1 LVWAFRIHSDGV
13 PEALAVD
20 QPIPFSHDG
29 LLWLHF
35 NLADARA
42 LQWLTPPTS
51 TFRAAGALLLSKD
64 NYQQLHTVDDCVY
77 GVISDL
83 LARRR
88 EATEDTGYLRFVMTE
103 QILVSG
109 RHHALCAVDATRRA
123 LEAGHRIE
131 SAAALLE
138 TIVEHVAD
146 YHGRHCRSRG
156 AGPRRGRGKGAVGQR
171 ADQRQNLG
179 RLRRTCARLHRQ
191 LSGLRIVFHRFEQ
204 KHLDDLKPPCGSAP
218 ASSPSASMASNHTI
232 VEMRER
238 SRLLQEELHLKIEE
252 QGNDNIRV
260 LSVLTALLMPPTL
273 VTGIFGMN
281 TKGLPFTDLETA
293 FLWASLL
300 LVLSSLA
307 AYFIMKRIGLSDSL
321 VTGRDHADAQVA
333 RIGVAAACVVRR
345 RGEHKRIRR
354 RQGRKCRRMAGPEM
368 VQRMA

>member
-1 LVWAFRIHSDGV
+1 MRADTSVADAFANSDHARSPLLSTPVPGLVWAFRIHSDGA
-13 PEALAVD
+13 PEALPID

-42 LQWLTPPTS
+42 LQWLTPANLVVPAQA
-51 TFRAAGALLLSKD
+51 RALLLAKD
-64 NYQQLHTVDDCVY
+64 NYQQLHSVDDCVY
-77 GVISDL
+77 VAD
-83 LARRR
+83 
-88 EATEDTGYLRFVMTE
+88 ATEDTGYLRFVMTE

-146 YHGRHCRSRG
+146 TMDGIADRVAQALDEVEEKVLSDS
-156 AGPRRGRGKGAVGQR
+156 AT
-171 ADQRQNLG
+171 DQRQNLG

-191 LSGLRIVFHRFEQ
+191 LSGLRIVFHRFEHR
-204 KHLDDLKPPCGSAP
+204 HLDDLKPALRLRAGKLAQRLDGLD
-218 ASSPSASMASNHTI
+218 HTI

-300 LVLSSLA
+300 MVLSSLA
-307 AYFIMKRIGLSDSL
+307 AYFIMKRIG
-321 VTGRDHADAQVA
+321 
-333 RIGVAAACVVRR
+333 I
-345 RGEHKRIRR
+345 IR
-354 RQGRKCRRMAGPEM
+354 
-368 VQRMA
+368 

>member
-1 LVWAFRIHSDGV
+1 MRADTSVADAIAASDTARSPLMSAPVPGLVWAFRIHSDGT
-13 PEALAVD
+13 PESLPID
-20 QPIPFSHDG
+20 QPIPLSHDG

-42 LQWLTPPTS
+42 LQWLTTANFQVPALA
-51 TFRAAGALLLSKD
+51 RGLLLSKD
-64 NYQQLHTVDDCVY
+64 TYQQLHTVDDCVY

-83 LARRR
+83 LRDVG

-123 LEAGHRIE
+123 LEAGRRIE
-131 SAAALLE
+131 SAAALME

-146 YHGRHCRSRG
+146 TMDGIADRVAQALDEVEEQVLSDS
-156 AGPRRGRGKGAVGQR
+156 AKDPRQT
-171 ADQRQNLG
+171 LG
-179 RLRRTCARLHRQ
+179 RLRRTCGRLHRQ

-204 KHLDDLKPPCGSAP
+204 KHLDDLKPALRLRAGKLAQRLDGLD
-218 ASSPSASMASNHTI
+218 HTI

-252 QGNDNIRV
+252 QGNNNIRV

-273 VTGIFGMN
+273 ITGIFGMN

-307 AYFIMKRIGLSDSL
+307 AYFIMKRIG
-321 VTGRDHADAQVA
+321 
-333 RIGVAAACVVRR
+333 I
-345 RGEHKRIRR
+345 IR
-354 RQGRKCRRMAGPEM
+354 
-368 VQRMA
+368 